1 MPLRFSI
8 RTLFAVVTVA
18 ALIAV
23 CFVHLH
29 RTATERRLKNRN
41 EFHRDIVNAQS
52 GVNGPSLLRVVS
64 SDDGKPV
71 RNVIVGLTRIGPDGG
86 DGGFKPFLTDSE
98 GFARRHIP
106 LHPGRYQWHLT
117 PSVDSRYIQTYWRS
131 GMPYISVAAD
141 GKTSVPTLCL
151 KSGTDE

>member
-8 RTLFAVVTVA
+8 RTLFAIVTVA

-23 CFVHLH
+23 CFVHLQ
-29 RTATERRLKNRN
+29 RTAAKRRLAKRI

-52 GVNGPSLLRVVS
+52 GVDGPSLLRVVS
-64 SDDGKPV
+64 ADDGRPV

-86 DGGFKPFLTDSE
+86 DGGFKTFLTDSD
-98 GFARRHIP
+98 GVARRHIP
-106 LHPGRYQWHLT
+106 LQPGRYQWHLS
-117 PSVDSRYIQTYWRS
+117 PSVDSRYIQTYWRP

-141 GKTSVPTLCL
+141 GTTSVPTLVL
-151 KSGTDE
+151 QSGVDE